1 MQCGDCW
8 FIYWSRVTDDELAWG
23 YWYSTSIYYYLI
35 IVVKLVVDTGLSMT
49 NWIYY
54 STFHL
59 ELMCG
64 LFLVYRVDAISRTY
78 GTIFFIFM
86 SAIEDVMLPR
96 LLYNKHIPY
105 VEQVNKRASYNLHNL
120 SSDNR
125 LFNTKIDR
133 WVYHCLP
140 IYFYGATVWGPT
152 LFIWWYVLT
161 CWSSWIIFISWFTP
175 WFTHYR
181 FTQVIE
187 G

>member
-1 MQCGDCW
+1 MYCPEMMISCLAQFWWPFLPFIIALLTALRNTWRWFFYGEDVQCGDCW

-96 LLYNKHIPY
+96 LLYNKHISY
-105 VEQVNKRASYNLHNL
+105 AEQVNKRASYNLNNL
-120 SSDNR
+120 SRDNR
-125 LFNTKIDR
+125 LFRTKIDL
-133 WVYHCLP
+133 WVNHC
-140 IYFYGATVWGPT
+140 
-152 LFIWWYVLT
+152 
-161 CWSSWIIFISWFTP
+161 
-175 WFTHYR
+175 
-181 FTQVIE
+181 
-187 G
+187 

>member
-1 MQCGDCW
+1 M
-8 FIYWSRVTDDELAWG
+8 
-23 YWYSTSIYYYLI
+23 
-35 IVVKLVVDTGLSMT
+35 VKLVVDTGLSMT

-64 LFLVYRVDAISRTY
+64 LFLVYRVDAISRPY
-78 GTIFFIFM
+78 GTKFFIFM